1 MNMSPLRRKLYNGE
15 MDMGKKE
22 DLLREYEYFSS
33 IAQKGIFENFNLA
46 NLIRKLGEMPPVS
59 RILVLVVFIL
69 FLPFCAALLPMLLI
83 VMVFSILIKSKNQS
97 PEYKSYDY
105 SHRIGEGTL
114 KLIDDDLKLWF
125 APDPAELVDEQMGYD
140 QALIESH
147 LLMPIKAKH
156 YSTSTGSQASYN
168 WDNPNDTESFQFQGY
183 RVYYVW
189 TDSDGDTHEDVYFD
203 GAIYKFHTSFFVNGS
218 INIMSTKT
226 KQKLFGGEKEK
237 NVFKSIKNKDI
248 NVIDTENVEFAENF
262 DTVATYD
269 QEAYRYL
276 TPAVIEALLQLR
288 KQYFF
293 CVCIKGNVM
302 TVTVDNMGYGKAT
315 KGALGEWRKPSF
327 RFRDPAA
334 TLDMRIREV
343 GSGIISIYE
352 LKDILDPAARPTG

>member
-15 MDMGKKE
+15 MDMEKKAA
-22 DLLREYEYFSS
+22 LLREYEYFSS
-33 IAQKGIFENFNLA
+33 IAQKGVFENFSIAGLSK
-46 NLIRKLGEMPPVS
+46 KLGEMQPVA
-59 RILVLVVFIL
+59 RIFVLVGIVIFI
-69 FLPFCAALLPMLLI
+69 PFFAALIPMLLI
-83 VMVFSILIKSKNQS
+83 LMVFSILIKARNQS

-114 KLIDDDLKLWF
+114 KLIDDDLSLSF
-125 APDPAELVDEQMGYD
+125 IQSSADLVDEQMGYD
-140 QALIESH
+140 QALVEAH
-147 LLMPIKAKH
+147 LVMPIKAKNYH
-156 YSTSTGSQASYN
+156 TSTGSQASYH
-168 WDNPNDTESFQFQGY
+168 WDNPNDTESFQFSGY
-183 RVYYVW
+183 RIYYEW
-189 TDSDGDTHEDVYFD
+189 KDSDGDTHEETYFD

-226 KQKLFGGEKEK
+226 KQKLLGGEKER
-237 NVFKSIKNKDI
+237 NVFKSIKNKDV
-248 NVIDTENVEFAENF
+248 NVIDTENVAFAENF
-262 DTVATYD
+262 DTVATFD

-288 KQYFF
+288 SQYFF

-327 RFRDPAA
+327 RFKDPAA